1 MIDHRSFP
9 EQLVKP
15 IVAGEIRLHVGKRRR
30 AFVSE
35 HKLNFPKLHRLKSR
49 CGLEP
54 IAETRE
60 RRRRHRLENVHLR
73 HQHLHNCPYPLERMN
88 RPEGIARGEISPYFL
103 ELMEQLLEP
112 QLVGLMNDDEEHL
125 VVLGGR
131 GTWLLKREQLLKIEI
146 ACVSQRRHIRHAPCA
161 RARVNGGSAAPS
173 GDVKSTRLPTLL
185 ASSRDCSIHLPPRD
199 LVIG

>member
-1 MIDHRSFP
+1 MIDYRSFP

-15 IVAGEIRLHVGKRRR
+15 IVAGEIRLQVGKRRC

-35 HKLNFPKLHRLKSR
+35 YKLNFAKLHGLKPR

-60 RRRRHRLENVHLR
+60 RRRCHRLENVHLR
-73 HQHLHNCPYPLERMN
+73 HQRLHDCPYPLERMN
-88 RPEGIARGEISPYFL
+88 RPEEIARGEISPYFL

-112 QLVGLMNDDEEHL
+112 ELVGLMNDNEQHL
-125 VVLGGR
+125 VVLGGA
-131 GTWLLKREQLLKIEI
+131 GTWLLKRAQLLKIEI

-161 RARVNGGSAAPS
+161 RACVNGGSTAAS
-173 GDVKSTRLPTLL
+173 GDVTSTPTLL
-185 ASSRDCSIHLPPRD
+185 ASSRDCSIHLPPPD
-199 LVIG
+199 LAIG

>member
-1 MIDHRSFP
+1 
-9 EQLVKP
+9 
-15 IVAGEIRLHVGKRRR
+15 RRR
-30 AFVSE
+30 AFVYE
-35 HKLNFPKLHRLKSR
+35 HKLNILQLHRLKSR
-49 CGLEP
+49 WGLET

-88 RPEGIARGEISPYFL
+88 RPEELARGELSPYFL

-131 GTWLLKREQLLKIEI
+131 GTWLLKREQLLQIEI
-146 ACVSQRRHIRHAPCA
+146 TRVS
-161 RARVNGGSAAPS
+161 
-173 GDVKSTRLPTLL
+173 
-185 ASSRDCSIHLPPRD
+185 
-199 LVIG
+199 

>member
-1 MIDHRSFP
+1 MIDRRP
-9 EQLVKP
+9 LAEQLLKP
-15 IVAGEIRLHVGKRRR
+15 VIARKIRLHVGKRRSSL
-30 AFVSE
+30 VSE

-60 RRRRHRLENVHLR
+60 RRRCHRNENIHQR
-73 HQHLHNCPYPLERMN
+73 HQHLHDCANPLERMN
-88 RPEGIARGEISPYFL
+88 RPEEIARGEISPYFL

-112 QLVGLMNDDEEHL
+112 ELVGLMNDDEEHL

-185 ASSRDCSIHLPPRD
+185 ASSGDCSIHLPSPD
-199 LVIG
+199 LAIG